1 MKKLKIAQVAPLWF
15 PIPPKKYGGTE
26 RIVSYLTEG
35 LVKKGYKVTL
45 FASGDSKTK
54 AKLVSVTK
62 RGLIP
67 QGVPWYDWWW
77 NNFNYSLAFEKSNE
91 FDVIHCHWTP
101 LGFFFQNFVKTPVL
115 HTFHNI
121 PPKDDHRW
129 QIFEHFK
136 NSNVVFISKKE
147 KENCPVRFKK
157 EFVVYNGIDI
167 SQFKFS
173 KKPKDHFIWIG
184 RIEPKK
190 GPARAIILAKKMKLK
205 LLLAGRLDPSQ
216 RDFFEKKIRPH
227 LNGKIKYLGELSQK
241 ELSSFYGQARAFLYP
256 LEWEEPF
263 GLCPV
268 EAMACGTPVIAFA
281 RGSMKEIIKNGKTG
295 FVVKDVGEMI
305 EAIKNVEK
313 IKREDCREWVKE
325 NFTIEKMVENYEK
338 IYYQI
343 L

>member
-1 MKKLKIAQVAPLWF
+1 
-15 PIPPKKYGGTE
+15 
-26 RIVSYLTEG
+26 
-35 LVKKGYKVTL
+35 
-45 FASGDSKTK
+45 
-54 AKLVSVTK
+54 
-62 RGLIP
+62 
-67 QGVPWYDWWW
+67 
-77 NNFNYSLAFEKSNE
+77 
-91 FDVIHCHWTP
+91 
-101 LGFFFQNFVKTPVL
+101 
-115 HTFHNI
+115 
-121 PPKDDHRW
+121 
-129 QIFEHFK
+129 
-136 NSNVVFISKKE
+136 
-147 KENCPVRFKK
+147 
-157 EFVVYNGIDI
+157 
-167 SQFKFS
+167 
-173 KKPKDHFIWIG
+173 
-184 RIEPKK
+184 
-190 GPARAIILAKKMKLK
+190 
-205 LLLAGRLDPSQ
+205 LAGRLDPSQ